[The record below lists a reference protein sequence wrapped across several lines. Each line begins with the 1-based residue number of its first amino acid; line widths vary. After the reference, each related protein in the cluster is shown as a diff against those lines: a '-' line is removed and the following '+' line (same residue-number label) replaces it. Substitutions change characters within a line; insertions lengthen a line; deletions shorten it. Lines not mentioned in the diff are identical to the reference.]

1 VIQRVWFFSRAT
13 IHFRTEKLA
22 IYNWEGF
29 ALDIGARKI
38 NRDETTR
45 VCAVAKTAE
54 KAGVEALKEIAGGN
68 RYSRSTNS
76 AIVSDMR

>member
-1 VIQRVWFFSRAT
+1 MD
-13 IHFRTEKLA
+13 
-22 IYNWEGF
+22 NWEAF

-54 KAGVEALKEIAGGN
+54 KAGVESSKGN
-68 RYSRSTNS
+68 RGWQPLQPIHEFRDRFRY
-76 AIVSDMR
+76 ALIDIVLGFVGRLQLALWYKQ

>member
-1 VIQRVWFFSRAT
+1 MD
-13 IHFRTEKLA
+13 
-22 IYNWEGF
+22 NWEAF

-54 KAGVEALKEIAGGN
+54 KAGVEALKEIADGN